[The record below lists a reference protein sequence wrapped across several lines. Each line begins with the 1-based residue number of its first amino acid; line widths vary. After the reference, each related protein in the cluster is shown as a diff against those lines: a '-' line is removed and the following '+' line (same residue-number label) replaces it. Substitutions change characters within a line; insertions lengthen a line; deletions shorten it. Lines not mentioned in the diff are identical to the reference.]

1 MLNGIHFLLTYK
13 CNYECDHCFLYCGPH
28 SEGTFTLEQ
37 IKTVLDEAV
46 KIGTIE
52 WIYFE
57 GGEPF
62 LFYPIMIE
70 GIKLANEKG
79 FKIGIVTNSY
89 WATCTEDA
97 EVWLKSLTNL
107 GVKDLTVSDDEFHF
121 ENKDDNLSKVAR
133 GAADKL
139 NLPISSISINEPKVE
154 MRSESEYEKGKPV
167 IGGGVTFRGRAIET
181 LIEGLPRTKWEE
193 LKECPYED
201 LKGLGRVHVDPFG
214 NAQICQGLSIGNFW
228 ETPLSE
234 LVKNYDPENHPI
246 CGPLFRGGPVQLVRD
261 YDIKHEDSYVD
272 ECHMCFKARLALI
285 DKFPQYLAPKQVY
298 GLEEE

>member
-1 MLNGIHFLLTYK
+1 MLKGIHFLLTYK

-28 SEGTFTLEQ
+28 SKGTFTLKQ
-37 IKTVLDEAV
+37 IKAVLDEAV

-62 LFYPIMIE
+62 LFYPIMVE
-70 GIKLANEKG
+70 GIKLANERG
-79 FKIGIVTNSY
+79 FKVGIVTNSY

-97 EVWLKSLTNL
+97 EVWLKSLAGL

-121 ENKDDNLSKVAR
+121 GNKDENPSKAAR
-133 GAADKL
+133 IAANKL
-139 NLPISSISINEPKVE
+139 NLHTASISINEPKVE
-154 MRSESEYEKGKPV
+154 MRSESEYEKGEPV
-167 IGGGVTFRGRAIET
+167 IGGGVTFRGRAVET
-181 LIEGLPRTKWEE
+181 LIEGLPRKKWSD

-201 LKGLGRVHVDPFG
+201 LEGLGRVHVDPFG

-234 LVKNYDPENHPI
+234 LVKNYNPENHPI
-246 CGPLFRGGPVQLVRD
+246 CGPLYRGGPAQLVKD
-261 YDIKHEDSYVD
+261 YDIEHEDSYVD
-272 ECHMCFKARLALI
+272 ECHMCYKARLALI
-285 DKFPQYLAPKQVY
+285 GKYPQYLTPKQVY
-298 GLEEE
+298 GLDE